1 MEYVYAMQLMAIKNL
16 LIVMIVI
23 LSLIFA
29 ALVIG
34 ILRQE
39 TRKYNDFLDGSED
52 IQ

>member
-1 MEYVYAMQLMAIKNL
+1 MEYVYAMQLMEIKNL

-39 TRKYNDFLDGSED
+39 KQKYNDFFDGSED

>member
-1 MEYVYAMQLMAIKNL
+1 MEYVYAMQLMEIKNL
-16 LIVMIVI
+16 LIVIVVI

-39 TRKYNDFLDGSED
+39 KQKYNVFLYDNED